1 MAQTVNDILIEMDA
15 AQAAEP
21 ALAPLNSTSNTAI
34 FTMFKRIVAIA
45 IVQLSRLW
53 DIAKKE
59 LNTIALSQIY
69 GTKAWYVN
77 LVLNMP
83 GGAATKASCIEQGSK
98 VLIKV
103 AKLSS
108 TITAQLTPAE
118 VNAIRG
124 YVSIKKVV
132 GSDIDVISQTADL
145 CKFTLSIQYAG
156 VLSSIEAA
164 VKQAVKD
171 YLFNLPFDQNLT
183 KGLLIDDLL
192 NVPGVID
199 AFIDVLEL
207 DYGLGYNVVQGN
219 TATPDAGYFE
229 VAKDGSNNDLI
240 TLNMYQ

>member
-1 MAQTVNDILIEMDA
+1 MAQTVNDILVEMDA

-59 LNTIALSQIY
+59 LNTVAQSQIY
-69 GTKAWYVN
+69 GTKPWYVN

-83 GGAATKASCIEQGSK
+83 GGAATKASCIEQGTK

-103 AKLSS
+103 AKLSG
-108 TITAQLTPAE
+108 TVTAQLTPAE

-156 VLSSIEAA
+156 VQSTIEAA

-171 YLFNLPFDQNLT
+171 YLLNLPFDQNLT

-199 AFIDVLEL
+199 AFIDVLEV
-207 DYGLGYNVVQGN
+207 DYGLGYNVVLGN
-219 TATPDAGYFE
+219 TAIPDAGYFE
-229 VAKDGSNNDLI
+229 VAKDGSNNDEI
-240 TLNMYQ
+240 ILNMYQ